1 MVCPHD
7 TSEAQNTNVKYKSRT
22 QVQRG
27 VRLRL
32 LLIHADYLE
41 FEAKQSTQLA
51 EKVSE
56 ELKSGRV
63 DEALVAFIAV
73 EEEDEADPDAI
84 ASNAAREISEVCKK
98 VEAQRVVLYPYAH
111 LSSSLASPAT
121 AIKVLDMTRD
131 RLQAGGFDVSRLPF
145 GWYKAFKLSCKGH
158 PLSELSRTITSEAV
172 EVAEEPKLPS
182 EYIILTPDGRAHFLN
197 LQNVDKCKVLDK
209 YPLLKQFV
217 LSEELGIKSGKEPPH
232 IKLMRR
238 LELVDYEPAS
248 DAGHFR
254 FYPNGALVKGLLEDL
269 AVQLANELGA
279 SSIETP
285 MLYKA
290 DEPDIHEQA
299 SRFYQKDYRIKLPD
313 RTLLLRFAGDF
324 GLFRMMKG
332 TVMSYKQMPVRIFEL
347 SPSYRLE
354 QSGECVGLKRLRAFT
369 MPDVHCFCRDLKQGL
384 EEYERLF
391 VKYTKLVDAMEVEYV
406 VAFRMVRE
414 FYDQNKRFIVGLL
427 KRVKKPALIELLP
440 ERKHYW
446 VMKHEFQEIDAVGGN
461 AQLATVQLDIEDSE
475 RYGIFY
481 INKRGEKRGCI
492 ILHSSMG
499 SIERWIYAMLE
510 EAAKQI
516 RAGGVPSLPLW
527 LSPTQVRLIP
537 VAKQHLK
544 FCSKLANTLEREQI
558 RVDVDDRGVTVA
570 KKVRDA
576 EREWVPYVIV
586 IGDKE
591 LKAKKLPAR
600 VRGLKKLKP
609 LTAKGL
615 ATEIKRKTKSMPF
628 RPLALPKLLS
638 MRPIFVGG

>member
-1 MVCPHD
+1 M
-7 TSEAQNTNVKYKSRT
+7 
-22 QVQRG
+22 
-27 VRLRL
+27 RL

>member
-1 MVCPHD
+1 M
-7 TSEAQNTNVKYKSRT
+7 RM
-22 QVQRG
+22 
-27 VRLRL
+27 

-41 FEAKQSTQLA
+41 FEAKQPTPMA
-51 EKVSE
+51 EEVPA
-56 ELKSGRV
+56 ELKSGMV

-73 EEEDEADPDAI
+73 EEEDEADQAVV
-84 ASNAAREISEVCKK
+84 AGNAAREIAEVCKK
-98 VEAQRVVLYPYAH
+98 VEARRVVLYPYAH
-111 LSSSLASPAT
+111 LSSSLAPPAT
-121 AIKVLDMTRD
+121 AIKVLDTTRD
-131 RLQAGGFDVSRLPF
+131 KLRAEGFDALRLPF

-158 PLSELSRTITSEAV
+158 PLSELSRTITAEAV
-172 EVAEEPKLPS
+172 EVVEAPKLPS
-182 EYIILTPDGRAHFLN
+182 ERVILAPDGKEHPLD
-197 LQNVDKCKVLDK
+197 LQDVGKCKVLDK

-217 LSEELGIKSGKEPPH
+217 LSEELGIKPGEEPPH

-248 DAGHFR
+248 DTGHFR

-269 AVQLANELGA
+269 AAELAGDLGA
-279 SSIETP
+279 SPIETP
-285 MLYKA
+285 MLYRA

-299 SRFYQKDYRIKLPD
+299 SRFYQKDYRIKLPN

-391 VKYTKLVDAMEVEYV
+391 LKYTELTDAMEVEYV
-406 VAFRMVRE
+406 VAFRVVRE
-414 FYDQNKRFIVGLL
+414 FYEQNKQFITRLL
-427 KRVKKPALIELLP
+427 KRIRKPALIELLP

-446 VMKHEFQEIDAVGGN
+446 IMKHEFQEVDSVGGN

-481 INKRGEKRGCI
+481 IDEKGGKRGCI

-499 SIERWIYAMLE
+499 SIERWMYAMLE
-510 EAAKQI
+510 EAAKQLKSG
-516 RAGGVPSLPLW
+516 ATPSLPLW
-527 LSPTQVRLIP
+527 LSPTQVRLVP
-537 VAKQHLK
+537 VGEQHLK
-544 FCSKLANTLEREQI
+544 YCLRLVDVLEKGQI
-558 RVDVDDRGVTVA
+558 RADVDDRSETVA
-570 KKVRDA
+570 KRVRDA

-586 IGDKE
+586 VGDKE

-615 ATEIKRKTKSMPF
+615 TAEIKRKTNEMPF

-638 MRPIFVGG
+638 MRPIFVGA

>member
-1 MVCPHD
+1 M
-7 TSEAQNTNVKYKSRT
+7 
-22 QVQRG
+22 
-27 VRLRL
+27 
-32 LLIHADYLE
+32 LLIHSDYLE
-41 FEAKQSTQLA
+41 FEAKQPTQVA
-51 EKVSE
+51 EKVPE

-73 EEEDEADPDAI
+73 EEEDERDPDAI
-84 ASNAAREISEVCKK
+84 ASNAAREIAEVCKK
-98 VEAQRVVLYPYAH
+98 VEAQKVVLYPYAH
-111 LSSSLASPAT
+111 LSSSLAPPAT
-121 AIKVLDMTRD
+121 AIKVLDVTRD
-131 RLQAGGFDVSRLPF
+131 RLRAEGLDVLRLPF

-158 PLSELSRTITSEAV
+158 PLSELSRTITSEAA

-182 EYIILTPDGRAHFLN
+182 GYIILTPDGREHLLN
-197 LQNVDKCKVLDK
+197 LQDVGKCKVLDK
-209 YPLLKQFV
+209 YALLKQFV
-217 LSEELGIKSGKEPPH
+217 LSEELGIKSGEEPPH

-254 FYPNGALVKGLLEDL
+254 FYPNGALIKGLLEDL
-269 AVQLANELGA
+269 AVQLANELGT

-299 SRFYQKDYRIKLPD
+299 SRFYQKDYRIKLPN

-332 TVMSYKQMPVRIFEL
+332 TTMSYKQMPVRIFEL

-391 VKYTKLVDAMEVEYV
+391 VKYTKLVDAMDVEYV

-414 FYDQNKRFIVGLL
+414 FYNQNKRFIVGLL

-446 VMKHEFQEIDAVGGN
+446 IMKHEFQEVDAVGGN

-481 INKRGEKRGCI
+481 IDKRGKKRGCI

-499 SIERWIYAMLE
+499 SIERWIYATLE
-510 EAAKQI
+510 EAAKQV
-516 RAGGVPSLPLW
+516 RVGGAPSLPLW

-544 FCSKLANTLEREQI
+544 FCSKLANALEREQI

-576 EREWVPYVIV
+576 EREWTPYAIV

-600 VRGLKKLKP
+600 VRGLKRLKP

-615 ATEIKRKTKSMPF
+615 TAEIKRKTKGMPF

>member
-1 MVCPHD
+1 
-7 TSEAQNTNVKYKSRT
+7 
-22 QVQRG
+22 
-27 VRLRL
+27 
-32 LLIHADYLE
+32 
-41 FEAKQSTQLA
+41 
-51 EKVSE
+51 
-56 ELKSGRV
+56 
-63 DEALVAFIAV
+63 
-73 EEEDEADPDAI
+73 
-84 ASNAAREISEVCKK
+84 
-98 VEAQRVVLYPYAH
+98 
-111 LSSSLASPAT
+111 
-121 AIKVLDMTRD
+121 
-131 RLQAGGFDVSRLPF
+131 
-145 GWYKAFKLSCKGH
+145 
-158 PLSELSRTITSEAV
+158 
-172 EVAEEPKLPS
+172 VAEEPKLPS

-197 LQNVDKCKVLDK
+197 LQDVGKCKVLDK

-254 FYPNGALVKGLLEDL
+254 FYPNGALIKGLLEDL

-279 SSIETP
+279 SAIETP

-391 VKYTKLVDAMEVEYV
+391 VKYTKLVDAMRAEYV

-427 KRVKKPALIELLP
+427 KRIKKPALIELLP

-461 AQLATVQLDIEDSE
+461 AQLATVQLDLEDSE

-544 FCSKLANTLEREQI
+544 FCSKLANALEREQI

-586 IGDKE
+586 IGNKE

-600 VRGLKKLKP
+600 VRGLEKLKT

-615 ATEIKRKTKSMPF
+615 ADEIKRKTEGMPF

>member
-1 MVCPHD
+1 M
-7 TSEAQNTNVKYKSRT
+7 RM
-22 QVQRG
+22 
-27 VRLRL
+27 

-41 FEAKQSTQLA
+41 FEAKQPTPMA
-51 EKVSE
+51 EEVPA
-56 ELKSGRV
+56 ELKSGMV

-73 EEEDEADPDAI
+73 EEEDEADQAVV
-84 ASNAAREISEVCKK
+84 AGNAAREIAEVCKK
-98 VEAQRVVLYPYAH
+98 VEARRVVLYPYAH
-111 LSSSLASPAT
+111 LSSSLAPPAT
-121 AIKVLDMTRD
+121 AIKVLDTTRD
-131 RLQAGGFDVSRLPF
+131 KLRAEGFDALRLPF

-158 PLSELSRTITSEAV
+158 PLSELSRTITAEAV
-172 EVAEEPKLPS
+172 EVVEAPKLPS
-182 EYIILTPDGRAHFLN
+182 ERVILAPDGKEHPLD
-197 LQNVDKCKVLDK
+197 LQDVGKCKVLDK

-217 LSEELGIKSGKEPPH
+217 LSEELGIKPGEEPPH

-248 DAGHFR
+248 DTGHFR

-269 AVQLANELGA
+269 AAELAGDFGA
-279 SSIETP
+279 SPIETP
-285 MLYKA
+285 MLYRA

-299 SRFYQKDYRIKLPD
+299 SRFYQKDYRIKLPN

-391 VKYTKLVDAMEVEYV
+391 LKYTELTDAMEVEYV
-406 VAFRMVRE
+406 VAFRVVRE
-414 FYDQNKRFIVGLL
+414 FYEQNKQFITRLL
-427 KRVKKPALIELLP
+427 KRIRKPALIELLP

-446 VMKHEFQEIDAVGGN
+446 IMKHEFQEVDSVGGN

-481 INKRGEKRGCI
+481 IDEKGGKRGCI

-499 SIERWIYAMLE
+499 SIERWMYAMLE
-510 EAAKQI
+510 EAAKQLKSG
-516 RAGGVPSLPLW
+516 ATPSLPLW
-527 LSPTQVRLIP
+527 LSPTQVRLVP
-537 VAKQHLK
+537 VGEQHLK
-544 FCSKLANTLEREQI
+544 YCLRLVDVLEKGQI
-558 RVDVDDRGVTVA
+558 RADVDDRSETVA
-570 KKVRDA
+570 KRVRDA

-586 IGDKE
+586 VGDKE

-615 ATEIKRKTKSMPF
+615 TAEIKRKTNDMPF

-638 MRPIFVGG
+638 MRPIFVGA